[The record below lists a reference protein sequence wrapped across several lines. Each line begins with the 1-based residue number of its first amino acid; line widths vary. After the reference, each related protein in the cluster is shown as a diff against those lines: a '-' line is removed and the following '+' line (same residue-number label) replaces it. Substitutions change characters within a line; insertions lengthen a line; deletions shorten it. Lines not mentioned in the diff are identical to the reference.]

1 MCSATFS
8 CHAAAASCSRPQ
20 PGAAA
25 GTGTGYVYHAILE
38 IGTATPPG
46 AGKTPQ
52 VIGRCAKGE
61 YFGEIA
67 LLTDRRRACT
77 VKAVGP
83 TKVLSLQR
91 KTFTRVMGPLQ
102 ELLKR
107 NMGAYNSYMLS

>member
-1 MCSATFS
+1 MDYLSEN
-8 CHAAAASCSRPQ
+8 HAGA
-20 PGAAA
+20 PGAA
-25 GTGTGYVYHAILE
+25 GRVGRG
-38 IGTATPPG
+38 G
-46 AGKTPQ
+46 

-107 NMGAYNSYMLS
+107 NGGTCSRDVKY

>member
-1 MCSATFS
+1 MC
-8 CHAAAASCSRPQ
+8 
-20 PGAAA
+20 
-25 GTGTGYVYHAILE
+25 
-38 IGTATPPG
+38 TATPPG

>member
-1 MCSATFS
+1 MC
-8 CHAAAASCSRPQ
+8 
-20 PGAAA
+20 
-25 GTGTGYVYHAILE
+25 
-38 IGTATPPG
+38 TATPPG

-52 VIGRCAKGE
+52 TIGRCAKGE

-77 VKAVGP
+77 VKAVGT

-107 NMGAYNSYMLS
+107 NMQAYNSYMLS

>member
-1 MCSATFS
+1 MIRLWVFSANKVEADT
-8 CHAAAASCSRPQ
+8 
-20 PGAAA
+20 
-25 GTGTGYVYHAILE
+25 LL
-38 IGTATPPG
+38 
-46 AGKTPQ
+46 GKIDVP
-52 VIGRCAKGE
+52 VDVEAAKGE